1 MYDVIMDSWEYGR
14 HHKLLTITDNYYAI
28 IIIYLLPLIDA
39 IVAKRFMSVLLIKS
53 NAMSSLFFNALI
65 SQFSLFELKRFD

>member
-53 NAMSSLFFNALI
+53 NAISWFFNALI